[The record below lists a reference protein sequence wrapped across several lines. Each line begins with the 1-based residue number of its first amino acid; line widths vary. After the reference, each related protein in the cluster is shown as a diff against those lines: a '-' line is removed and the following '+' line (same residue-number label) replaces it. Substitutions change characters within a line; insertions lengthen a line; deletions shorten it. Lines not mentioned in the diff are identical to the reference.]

1 MGLIHTD
8 ATTLTKVQG
17 SAVGIQPKC
26 YDNGYWYKKNV
37 YGCEDQSE
45 HLASLVLMH
54 SNITNYVFYTTC
66 TIDDVP
72 GCVSRN
78 FLLDNESF
86 LSFHRLHELAS
97 KIRFANGC
105 GLNCYDFIECSQE
118 SR

>member
-45 HLASLVLMH
+45 HLASLV
-54 SNITNYVFYTTC
+54 
-66 TIDDVP
+66 
-72 GCVSRN
+72 
-78 FLLDNESF
+78 
-86 LSFHRLHELAS
+86 
-97 KIRFANGC
+97 
-105 GLNCYDFIECSQE
+105 
-118 SR
+118 

>member
-54 SNITNYVFYTTC
+54 SNITNYVFIQLAQLMTFRDVCQEIFFLTT
-66 TIDDVP
+66 
-72 GCVSRN
+72 N
-78 FLLDNESF
+78 
-86 LSFHRLHELAS
+86 
-97 KIRFANGC
+97 RF
-105 GLNCYDFIECSQE
+105 
-118 SR
+118 

>member
-54 SNITNYVFYTTC
+54 CMN
-66 TIDDVP
+66 
-72 GCVSRN
+72 
-78 FLLDNESF
+78 
-86 LSFHRLHELAS
+86 
-97 KIRFANGC
+97 
-105 GLNCYDFIECSQE
+105 
-118 SR
+118 